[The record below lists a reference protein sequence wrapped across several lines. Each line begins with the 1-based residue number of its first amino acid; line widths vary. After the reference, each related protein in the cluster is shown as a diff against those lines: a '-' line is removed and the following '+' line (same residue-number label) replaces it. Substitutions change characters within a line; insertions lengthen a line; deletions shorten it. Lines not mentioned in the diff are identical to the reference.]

1 MVRPLILCVDD
12 DPLVRDVTQAAL
24 VRGGYRV
31 LMAAS
36 GEEAVAVLKQAADVS
51 LAILDWML
59 PDIPAAEVIA
69 RLRALQPDLKILV
82 TRGHDRSEVMP
93 WLAKQRIEG
102 FLPKPYLP
110 KQLVQRVEWL
120 LRPTGSCAAT
130 GSGF

>member
-1 MVRPLILCVDD
+1 MRPVILCVDD

-31 LMAAS
+31 LLAAN
-36 GEEAVAVLKQAADVS
+36 GEEAVSALRQAANVP
-51 LAILDWML
+51 LTILDWML

-82 TRGHDRSEVMP
+82 TSGHDRSEVMP

-120 LRPTGSCAAT
+120 LGHKESCAAT
-130 GSGF
+130 GSPF

>member
-1 MVRPLILCVDD
+1 VRPVILCVDD

-31 LMAAS
+31 LLAAN
-36 GEEAVAVLKQAADVS
+36 GEEAVSALRQAANVP
-51 LAILDWML
+51 LTILDWML

-82 TRGHDRSEVMP
+82 TSGHDRSEVMP

-120 LRPTGSCAAT
+120 LGHKESCAAT
-130 GSGF
+130 GSPF